1 MTGIYTNSYK
11 DWYELYPYQNKILK
25 DKLYSISEN
34 MCHSCL
40 YNINSYP
47 IAFNKMT
54 NSLRTF

>member
-1 MTGIYTNSYK
+1 MTRIYTNSVR
-11 DWYELYPYQNKILK
+11 DRYELYQYQNKILK
-25 DKLYSISEN
+25 DKLNPISEN

-54 NSLRTF
+54 NGL